1 MEWALLEAAS
11 QGNIKWLTNL
21 LAEFPHIIN
30 KQDRHF
36 RTGLMKACIYSQVE
50 CVKHLISNKAYPDLR
65 DCDHNT
71 ALLRAID
78 NTCRTYDNH
87 YNIIDNTFIKEPY
100 QCIELL
106 LQYGANSDL
115 LDLDGN
121 TALIKCCIR
130 EYNDYTKLLLKYNV
144 NVNIIN
150 PQSGQTALMYTSYRN
165 NYKIA
170 KLLLSKGAIQTIN
183 HKDIYGQTALIRAC
197 QNDSTESIR
206 LIIDSGA
213 DLNLTDEIGIR
224 SNIYIYVHAY
234 TLILY
239 TCIH

>member
-1 MEWALLEAAS
+1 MEWALLESAS

-21 LAEFPHIIN
+21 LTEFPHIIN

-36 RTGLMKACIYSQVE
+36 RSALMKACIYSQVE
-50 CVKHLISNKAYPDLR
+50 CVKHLLSNKANPDLR

-106 LQYGANSDL
+106 LQYGANPDL

-130 EYNDYTKLLLKYNV
+130 KYNDYTKLLLRYNANV
-144 NVNIIN
+144 NVIN

-165 NYKIA
+165 NYKIV
-170 KLLLSKGAIQTIN
+170 KLLLSNGAINTIN
-183 HKDIYGQTALIRAC
+183 HRDIYGQTALMRAC
-197 QNDSTESIR
+197 EHDSTESIR
-206 LIIDSGA
+206 LIIDAGA
-213 DLNLTDEIGIR
+213 DLNLTDEIG
-224 SNIYIYVHAY
+224 NKQYTY

-239 TCIH
+239 TCIQYYT